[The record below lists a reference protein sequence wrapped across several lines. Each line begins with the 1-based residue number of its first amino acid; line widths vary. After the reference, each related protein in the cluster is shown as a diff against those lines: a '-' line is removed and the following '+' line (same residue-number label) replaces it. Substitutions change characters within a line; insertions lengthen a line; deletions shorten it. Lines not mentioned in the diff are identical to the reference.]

1 MQSTLWKD
9 DAMFKID
16 VFDDSYNVQ
25 RGRDFGI
32 EMSFDELSDLRRS
45 LASILRDEP
54 YLSPHL
60 EDAEMPI
67 CVIDIE
73 EWGDDKIGITCGNAW
88 FNVSRAEAARLLEE
102 CDRVLAIS

>member
-1 MQSTLWKD
+1 MFTVDVYD
-9 DAMFKID
+9 DF
-16 VFDDSYNVQ
+16 FNV
-25 RGRDFGI
+25 RRENDHGI

-60 EDAEMPI
+60 DDADMPI

-73 EWGDDKIGITCGNAW
+73 EWDEDKIGIACGKAW
-88 FNVSRAEAARLLEE
+88 FNMSRAEAAQLLDE
-102 CDRVLAIS
+102 CERVLAIS